1 MYPPERRRSSPQ
13 HVPPIRPR
21 SWVARLLNPSPPL
34 RAVLLPRYENM
45 TGGRSS
51 LRAQAILAKLFRR
64 LEKWRGAGAKL
75 LAQSGFLG
83 LCGGDVPLLD
93 VAESAD
99 LLRNCRKFYRD
110 MMVVRRQM
118 FDDLAQKLLV
128 FCYEPAFC
136 PALGGIAE
144 RIERRAAQN
153 LEFRQ
158 QAGRPEP
165 PRPARHLLR
174 LGGDLVAPR
183 QQRRRQGKREAQ
195 IVAVE
200 GGFHPL
206 DERGVGVK
214 TRHFVFILIGH
225 RLEQIPRDNFRQ

>member
-51 LRAQAILAKLFRR
+51 LRAQAILAKLFCR

-83 LCGGDVPLLD
+83 LGGYQVPLLD
-93 VAESAD
+93 VTESAD
-99 LLRNCRKFYRD
+99 FFRQSSQFYCQT
-110 MMVVRRQM
+110 MIVRRQM
-118 FDDLAQKLLV
+118 FDNLGQKFLI
-128 FCYEPAFC
+128 FCDQPPLC
-136 PALGGIAE
+136 SALSGIAE
-144 RIERRAAQN
+144 WMGRGAAQD

-158 QAGRPEP
+158 HTERAEQPRPE
-165 PRPARHLLR
+165 RHLLR
-174 LGGDLVAPR
+174 LTGDLVAAR
-183 QQRRRQGKREAQ
+183 QQRRRQMEFEA
-195 IVAVE
+195 
-200 GGFHPL
+200 
-206 DERGVGVK
+206 
-214 TRHFVFILIGH
+214 
-225 RLEQIPRDNFRQ
+225 

>member
-13 HVPPIRPR
+13 HFPPIRPR

-34 RAVLLPRYENM
+34 RAVLLPRYEN
-45 TGGRSS
+45 TDAGRSS
-51 LRAQAILAKLFRR
+51 LGQVGIWSQGVAKLFSR

-83 LCGGDVPLLD
+83 LGGGDVPLLD

-158 QAGRPEP
+158 HAERPEQ
-165 PRPARHLLR
+165 PRPERHLLR
-174 LGGDLVAPR
+174 LARDLVAPR
-183 QQRRRQGKREAQ
+183 QQRRR
-195 IVAVE
+195 
-200 GGFHPL
+200 
-206 DERGVGVK
+206 
-214 TRHFVFILIGH
+214 
-225 RLEQIPRDNFRQ
+225 